1 MYRLMFAAAGIL
13 FTGAML
19 QEPASMPAAQVQQLA
34 DGDFATVVPAPWLDE
49 DPADSLYRLARESL
63 NRGRYREA
71 LNRFQELRRKYPD
84 SGYTP
89 DALYWEAFALYRLG
103 TRDNLR
109 AAVEKLRVQ
118 KERYPTA
125 ATRGDADALLAR
137 INTALAR
144 EGDAA
149 AAARMAE
156 LAASAA
162 VPPAPPAPAAA
173 PTPPSPAPSPA
184 PRAAPGM
191 PPRGFS
197 YTDDCAN
204 EDEVQVMALHSLMQN
219 DPDRALP
226 ILKKVL
232 ARRDSGSVC
241 LRRHALFVVASRQ
254 GPEVADLLLA
264 AARSDP
270 DPEVR
275 QSAVFWLSRVENPQA
290 VAIIDSVLRNSA
302 DEEVQQ
308 AAMFALGGRND
319 ARSMAILKE
328 YALRTDV
335 EDEVRH
341 AAMIHLLR
349 SGGSRD
355 PAFARQLYDQAKDS
369 DTKAMILMLGMENG
383 SSMDTGWLTSIASN
397 RAEDVELRRAALIRL
412 SRSKL
417 SGAELMRIIESFPE
431 GDSES
436 AGMMIMVMMQHADD
450 SSTVTKALEL
460 ARSSRNP
467 ELRQAAVM
475 LLSRSKDPRA
485 TRYLAELLEQ

>member
-34 DGDFATVVPAPWLDE
+34 DGDFATVVPAPWLAE

-71 LNRFQELRRKYPD
+71 LNKFQELRRKYPE

-149 AAARMAE
+149 AAARVAE

-162 VPPAPPAPAAA
+162 VPPAPPAPVAA
-173 PTPPSPAPSPA
+173 PSAPAAAPSPA
-184 PRAAPGM
+184 PRAAPA
-191 PPRGFS
+191 PPRGFA
-197 YTDDCAN
+197 YTDNCAN

-232 ARRDSGSVC
+232 ARRDSGSAC

-254 GPEVADLLLA
+254 GPDVADLLLS

-270 DPEVR
+270 DPGVR

-290 VAIIDSVLRNSA
+290 VAIIDSVLRSTT
-302 DEEVQQ
+302 DREVQQ
-308 AAMFALGGRND
+308 AAMFALGGRDD
-319 ARSMAILKE
+319 ARSIALLKE
-328 YALRTDV
+328 YALRPDV

-369 DTKAMILMLGMENG
+369 DTKAMILMLGMAHG
-383 SSMDTGWLTSIASN
+383 SNMDTGWLTSIASN

-412 SRSKL
+412 SRSNL
-417 SGAELMRIIESFPE
+417 SGAELMRIIESFPAD
-431 GDSES
+431 DSES
-436 AGMMIMVMMQHADD
+436 AGMMIMVMMQHAED
-450 SSTVTKALEL
+450 SAVVTKALEL